1 MPIGLLKVTQQ
12 GAAEFNTATNTS
24 TDVPGDSAGLRAK
37 SDVYD
42 FPVVVKLDMVVVVG
56 IITVRDLKSSVRD
69 LSMSNL
75 HSLPQSLSVSQRL
88 DETAESF

>member
-1 MPIGLLKVTQQ
+1 M
-12 GAAEFNTATNTS
+12 
-24 TDVPGDSAGLRAK
+24 AK

-42 FPVVVKLDMVVVVG
+42 FPVVVKLVMVVVVG